1 MRDRESIE
9 HEIEERR
16 EELVSGVGELKEA
29 VADKANV
36 KKRARRVVARGKE
49 RAVELTGRAQGLAR
63 ERPALAFA
71 VIAGVAALIAVG
83 VVVRRRRSR
92 LRAGR
97 A

>member
-1 MRDRESIE
+1 MRNRETIE

-16 EELVSGVGELKEA
+16 EALAHGIGELKEA
-29 VADKANV
+29 VADKVDV
-36 KKRARRVVARGKE
+36 KKRARRIVARGKD
-49 RAVELTGRAQGLAR
+49 RAVELGGRAQGLAR

-92 LRAGR
+92 LRAGP